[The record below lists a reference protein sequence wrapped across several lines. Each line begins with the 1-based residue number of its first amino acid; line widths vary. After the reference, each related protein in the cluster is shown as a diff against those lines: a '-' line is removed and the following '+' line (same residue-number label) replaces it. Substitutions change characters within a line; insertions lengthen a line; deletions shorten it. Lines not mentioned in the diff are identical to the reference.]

1 MEEGWPQNRRRLHR
15 LSQGSGGRVL
25 RSLGASKMKV
35 EAMGTRWQQ
44 RTGERDYLP
53 ERDDLS

>member
-1 MEEGWPQNRRRLHR
+1 MEEGWPQNHRRLHR

-25 RSLGASKMKV
+25 RPLGASKTKV
-35 EAMGTRWQQ
+35 GAMGMRWQQ
-44 RTGERDYLP
+44 RTGERDYLL